1 VSDRDWD
8 KELAAI
14 DKQLASVSDEALAA
28 EAARQA
34 SPPSRPAPPTAGTSA
49 VGGSAGAGAAP
60 SARAGAGARDT
71 ALGTTV
77 TRAAAIPTPT
87 GVILRLALA
96 VGLGVA
102 IVFWPYANRCGV
114 GLAGY
119 LAAVLAVAG
128 AGWWTAVTTWRARTG
143 RAHVLALALVA
154 WGLILTAI
162 EILPRVG
169 YATDPARISWGCD
182 A

>member
-1 VSDRDWD
+1 VVSDRDWD
-8 KELAAI
+8 QALVAI
-14 DKQLASVSDEALAA
+14 DQQLASVSDEALVA
-28 EAARQA
+28 AARPVVL
-34 SPPSRPAPPTAGTSA
+34 PPVA
-49 VGGSAGAGAAP
+49 
-60 SARAGAGARDT
+60 
-71 ALGTTV
+71 
-77 TRAAAIPTPT
+77 PTPT
-87 GVILRLALA
+87 GVMLRLLLA

-102 IVFWPYANRCGV
+102 IVFWPYANRCGL

-128 AGWWTAVTTWRARTG
+128 AGWWTAVTTWRARAG
-143 RAHVLALALVA
+143 RAHVVALALVA

-182 A
+182 L